1 MSNQTINNN
10 ELNSVKKKTII
21 KKSTKENLRR
31 YWYNFTR
38 NKLSIVGL
46 IIVILSICFA
56 LFAPYI
62 APYPEHAGAYVD
74 FNNASMPPNS
84 ANLFGTD
91 INGRDILSRIIFS
104 MRSAL
109 LMPIVVLGI
118 SVPMGV
124 TLGLIAG
131 YYSGTWIDIVIMRIN
146 DVFLALPPLILAL
159 SIASVLEPNLT
170 SSMIAVTLVWW
181 SWYTR
186 LVYGMANSYK
196 KNNFVINSELIGASK
211 FHILFREILPNCLSP
226 VFTKMALDVGSIIL
240 LGASL
245 SFVGLGEQPP
255 IPAFGQ
261 MIYDGSNYMPD
272 LWWMTIF
279 PSLAIVVIILGFN
292 LLGDGI
298 RDMLDRGRQ

>member
-1 MSNQTINNN
+1 MTTKLINNSDN
-10 ELNSVKKKTII
+10 KTVKKKRFI
-21 KKSTKENLRR
+21 KVSTRENLRR

-46 IIVILSICFA
+46 IIVLLSVGLAI
-56 LFAPYI
+56 FAPQI

-74 FNNASMPPNS
+74 FNSSSMPPSS
-84 ANLFGTD
+84 ANIFGTD
-91 INGRDILSRIIFS
+91 INGRDIFSRVIFS

-109 LMPIVVLGI
+109 LMPVVVLGI

-131 YYSGTWIDIVIMRIN
+131 YYSGTWIDIVIMRLN

-196 KNNFVINSELIGASK
+196 KNNFVINAELIGASK

-272 LWWMTIF
+272 LWWMTIY
-279 PSLAIVVIILGFN
+279 PSLVIVVIILGFN

>member
-1 MSNQTINNN
+1 M
-10 ELNSVKKKTII
+10 KKRFI
-21 KKSTKENLRR
+21 KESSRENLRR

-38 NKLSIVGL
+38 NKLSVLGL
-46 IIVILSICFA
+46 IIVLVSVILAI
-56 LFAPYI
+56 LAPLA
-62 APYPEHAGAYVD
+62 APYPEHAGAFVD
-74 FNNASMPPNS
+74 FNNASSSPSSN
-84 ANLFGTD
+84 NIFGTD

-109 LMPIVVLGI
+109 LMPVVVLGI
-118 SVPMGV
+118 SVPVGV

-131 YYSGTWIDIVIMRIN
+131 YYSGTWIEIVIMRLN

-196 KNNFVINSELIGASK
+196 KNNFVINAELIGASK

-292 LLGDGI
+292 LLGDGV